1 MIGQL
6 SGTLIAKHPPE
17 IMIEVNG
24 VGYELQMPMTCV
36 YELPELGQPVKVI
49 THFVVREDAQLLYGF
64 NTFAERSLFRQLIKA
79 QGVGPKLA
87 LTIMS
92 GMTAHQFVQ
101 AVTHDDVSSLVKLPG
116 VGRKTAERLVV
127 EMRDRLS
134 NWGSMTPVSDA
145 MPIDFGDLRPT
156 LSGPG
161 SARDDAYSALV
172 ALGYKPL
179 QADKSVASAVKTL
192 GDDAA
197 SEELIRHALRSVA
210 G

>member
-197 SEELIRHALRSVA
+197 SEELIRHALRSLA

>member
-24 VGYELQMPMTCV
+24 VGYELQMPMTCL
-36 YELPELGQPVKVI
+36 YELPEVGQPVRVV

-92 GMTAHQFVQ
+92 GMTAHQFVH

-134 NWGSMTPVSDA
+134 NWGSMTPTSDA
-145 MPIDFGDLRPT
+145 MPVDFGALRPT

-161 SARDDAYSALV
+161 SARDDAFSALV
-172 ALGYKPL
+172 ALGYKPA
-179 QADKSVASAVKTL
+179 QADKAVASASKTL
-192 GDDAA
+192 GDDAG
-197 SEELIRHALRSVA
+197 SEDLIRQALRSLA

>member
-1 MIGQL
+1 VIGQL

-24 VGYELQMPMTCV
+24 VGYELQMPMTCL
-36 YELPELGQPVKVI
+36 YELPEVGQAVRVI

-92 GMTAHQFVQ
+92 GMTAHQFVH
-101 AVTHDDVSSLVKLPG
+101 AITHDDVSSLVKLPG

-134 NWGSMTPVSDA
+134 NWGSMTPASDA
-145 MPIDFGDLRPT
+145 MAIDFSDLRPT

-161 SARDDAYSALV
+161 SARDDAFSALV
-172 ALGYKPL
+172 ALGYKPA
-179 QADKSVASAVKTL
+179 QADKSVATAVKAL

-197 SEELIRHALRSVA
+197 SEELIRQALRSLA

>member
-24 VGYELQMPMTCV
+24 VGYELQMPMTCL
-36 YELPELGQPVKVI
+36 YELPDVGQAVRVI

-92 GMTAHQFVQ
+92 GMTAHQFVH

-134 NWGSMTPVSDA
+134 NWGSMTPASDA

-161 SARDDAYSALV
+161 SARDDAFSALV
-172 ALGYKPL
+172 ALGYKPA
-179 QADKSVASAVKTL
+179 QADKSVAAAVKAL

-197 SEELIRHALRSVA
+197 SEEVIRQALRSLA